1 MATLFHF
8 TDLIGEAFGACAMV
22 HNVAGIALRKL
33 SEPDEHGDYQ
43 VDAFVIAHSGNRV
56 YGVFHTPFTHFRVG
70 KTGHSRVDGYVPS
83 VQELYSWV
91 KVGDVIDKEPAFGRL
106 FHDCKAFVEG
116 RL

>member
-1 MATLFHF
+1 MATLFRF

-56 YGVFHTPFTHFRVG
+56 YGVFHTPFTRVWVG
-70 KTGHSRVDGYVPS
+70 KLDTAVWTAMSPPSRNSTPG
-83 VQELYSWV
+83 
-91 KVGDVIDKEPAFGRL
+91 
-106 FHDCKAFVEG
+106 
-116 RL
+116 